1 MTVLNENT
9 IALAIKRKADES
21 TNTITTFFDTH
32 KEQIANLAS
41 MMAKRFENGG
51 KLFVMGN
58 GGSSCD
64 AEHLMVEFM
73 HPIFEKR
80 KPLPCLSLNQGQ
92 SLITAIANDEDFSRI
107 FSHQLSQLATAKD
120 MAIVITT
127 SGMSANLVS
136 ALKVAKTSGMLT
148 IAFSGRDGGRV
159 SDIADYSL
167 TVPSFSIHRTQEV
180 HTVLLHVLWD
190 AIHLSL
196 GEQDIV

>member
-1 MTVLNENT
+1 MTVINENN
-9 IALAIKRKADES
+9 IAIAIKRKADES
-21 TNTITTFFDTH
+21 TSTITAFFDAQR
-32 KEQIANLAS
+32 EQIANLAS
-41 MMAKRFENGG
+41 LMAHRFENGG
-51 KLFVMGN
+51 KCFVMGN

-80 KPLPCLSLNQGQ
+80 KPLPCISLNQGQ

-107 FSHQLSQLATAKD
+107 FSHQLNQLATAKD
-120 MAIVITT
+120 MALVITT
-127 SGMSANLVS
+127 SGMSANLTA
-136 ALKVAKTSGMLT
+136 ALKTAKACGMLT

-167 TVPSFSIHRTQEV
+167 IVPSFSIHRIQEV

-190 AIHLSL
+190 AIHLNL

>member
-1 MTVLNENT
+1 MKTIENID
-9 IALAIKRKADES
+9 IASAIERKTLES
-21 TNTITTFFDTH
+21 TETISGFFKSH
-32 KEQIANLAS
+32 KERIAQLS
-41 MMAKRFENGG
+41 TLMAERFQSGG
-51 KLFVMGN
+51 RLFVMGN
-58 GGSSCD
+58 GGSACD

-80 KPLPCLSLNQGQ
+80 KPLACLSLNQGQ

-107 FSHQLSQLATAKD
+107 FSHQLNQLAKPDD

-136 ALKVAKTSGMLT
+136 ALKAAKTCGMMT
-148 IAFSGRDGGRV
+148 IAFAGKDGGRV
-159 SDIADYSL
+159 GELADHSFI
-167 TVPSFSIHRTQEV
+167 VPSFSIHRIQET

-196 GEQDIV
+196 GEEDIV